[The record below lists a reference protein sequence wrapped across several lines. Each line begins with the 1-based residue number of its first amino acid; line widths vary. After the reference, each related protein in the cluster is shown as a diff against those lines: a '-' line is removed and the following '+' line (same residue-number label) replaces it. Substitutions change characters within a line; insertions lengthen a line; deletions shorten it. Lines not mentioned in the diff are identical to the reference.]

1 MPEPDLACFVPR
13 ALAATSPAFVEP
25 RTVRFQDVD
34 AAGIV
39 FYPRILEYF
48 HDAYVGFLASVDL
61 PLPRVLAEQTLIAPV
76 RRANAEFLRP
86 MRFGDPIDV
95 GLVCAVFVG
104 SSLTLGYRIAGAG
117 GGAVLA
123 VGTTEHV
130 FVDASFVRAPVPA
143 AVLAAFAPL
152 VAAGLAAPAITR

>member
-1 MPEPDLACFVPR
+1 MPEPDLACFAPR

-61 PLPRVLAEQTLIAPV
+61 PLPRVLAEQTFIAPV

-104 SSLTLGYRIAGAG
+104 SSLTLGYRIAGRKAG
-117 GGAVLA
+117 HARPQFCNRAGHFHTHGFRCARWRRIFALRLQNEIADFTCCAVS
-123 VGTTEHV
+123 T
-130 FVDASFVRAPVPA
+130 
-143 AVLAAFAPL
+143 
-152 VAAGLAAPAITR
+152 